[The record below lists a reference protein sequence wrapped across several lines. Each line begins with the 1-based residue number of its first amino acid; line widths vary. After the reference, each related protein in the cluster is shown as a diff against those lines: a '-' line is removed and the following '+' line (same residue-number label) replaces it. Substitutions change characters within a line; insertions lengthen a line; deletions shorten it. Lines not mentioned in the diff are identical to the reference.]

1 MEVRPLEGQID
12 SVDRIVHAYR
22 VGNLSRREFVQRGV
36 TLGLTV
42 PAVLGLLAEAAE
54 AGGKAIERSMPK
66 AGGTLREGYDL
77 DFSRMDPIATTW
89 YDPGFYALYQSIVNK
104 DPKGKIVPDIATS
117 WKVSRDGKT
126 VTFKLRRGLKFH
138 TGRPLTSQAIKEVYD
153 AIADPKSGSP
163 LRSVW
168 VPHVTQTLA
177 PDPTTLVLKLA
188 HPYYDV
194 FNIVQTGYW
203 AIVNTKTR
211 KKVGPTNYGKKV
223 IDGSGPFTFVEW
235 IPGDHVSVKRWEQFP
250 GSIVPYFK
258 NKGKAYL
265 DGIKWLAIL
274 EASQRAVQI
283 EKGEIDTLRGP
294 NFPDIPRLLKN
305 KNMTVTRLKEWSGY
319 VLGPNFKRT
328 DLGFDDLRVR
338 QAMSHAI
345 DRKAIADKL
354 FFGYAFPMYG
364 PITSADKAYTKQ
376 VEKYNQFDPAKSKA
390 LLDAAGWK
398 VGSGGIR
405 EKNGKKMSFEL
416 TIQAETFNQQLGSVV
431 QAQLHDIGM
440 DVSVKAYDRGTYFNK
455 LFGGTDAWIFFYL
468 WPVPIDVITL
478 FVNSA
483 AADGKGPNWSNAKI
497 PAIDAGINRYL
508 GARNESQLNAAS
520 ANLQVLIA
528 QNLPLIPI
536 VNREAFWVHRKNVHG
551 YLVHQ
556 WNLYPYYNDVWL
568 S

>member
-1 MEVRPLEGQID
+1 MEVRPLEGQTD
-12 SVDRIVHAYR
+12 SVARMVDAYR
-22 VGNLSRREFVQRGV
+22 EGNLSRREFVQRGV
-36 TLGLTV
+36 ALGLTV
-42 PAVLGLLAEAAE
+42 PALLGLLAEAAA
-54 AGGKAIERSMPK
+54 AGGNAPAGSTVKT
-66 AGGTLREGYDL
+66 GGTLREGYDL

-104 DPKGKIVPDIATS
+104 DPKGTIVPDIATS
-117 WKVSRDGKT
+117 WKVSADGKT
-126 VTFKLRRGLKFH
+126 VTFKLRSGLKFH
-138 TGRPLTSQAIKEVYD
+138 TGRPLTSKAIKEVYD
-153 AIADPKSGSP
+153 AIANPKSGSP

-168 VPHVTQTLA
+168 VPHVKQTLA
-177 PDPTTLVLKLA
+177 PDPQTLVLKLA

-194 FNIVQTGYW
+194 FNVVQTGYW
-203 AIVNTKTR
+203 AIVNTQTR
-211 KKVGPTNYGKKV
+211 NKVGPTNYGKKV

-235 IPGDHVSVKRWEQFP
+235 IPGDHVSVKRWDEFP

-265 DGIKWLAIL
+265 DGIKWIAIL

-305 KNMTVTRLKEWSGY
+305 KELTVTRLKEWSGY

-328 DLGFDDLRVR
+328 ELGFDDLRVR

-364 PITSADKAYTKQ
+364 PITSADKAYTKE
-376 VEKYNQFDPAKSKA
+376 VEKYNQFNPEKAKS

-405 EKNGKKMSFEL
+405 EKDGKKMSFEL
-416 TIQAETFNQQLGSVV
+416 TIQAETFNQQLGSVI
-431 QAQLHDIGM
+431 QEELRNIGM
-440 DVSVKAYDRGTYFNK
+440 DVHVKAYDRGTYFNK

-497 PAIDAGINRYL
+497 PAIDAAINRYL
-508 GARNESQLNAAS
+508 SARNATQLNAAS

-536 VNREAFWVHRKNVHG
+536 VNREAFWVHRQNVHG